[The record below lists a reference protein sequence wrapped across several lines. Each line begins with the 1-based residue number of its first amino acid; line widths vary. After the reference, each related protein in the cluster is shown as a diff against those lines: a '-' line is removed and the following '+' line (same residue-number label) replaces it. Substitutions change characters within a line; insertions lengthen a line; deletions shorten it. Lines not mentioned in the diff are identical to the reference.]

1 MDATPDSLPL
11 SELRKKIKEFKT
23 TSTPKLSSKK
33 SVLAEYATKV
43 GILKPKIASS
53 EPPPP
58 LPSATPPG
66 GGSPEKAPKASKV
79 SKKVVVSSE
88 LPEVLKA
95 PAKSKKSAPVPE
107 QPKKKGSPFSSFMAA
122 HKGKGHSM
130 SELAAMYKAQKK

>member
-53 EPPPP
+53 EPPPS
-58 LPSATPPG
+58 LKKTEEGG
-66 GGSPEKAPKASKV
+66 GGSPEKAPKAPKV

-107 QPKKKGSPFSSFMAA
+107 QAKKKGSPFSSFMAA

>member
-53 EPPPP
+53 EPLP
-58 LPSATPPG
+58 LPPATPP
-66 GGSPEKAPKASKV
+66 GGSPEKAPKAPKV
-79 SKKVVVSSE
+79 SKKLVSSE

>member
-58 LPSATPPG
+58 PPPSRPPG
-66 GGSPEKAPKASKV
+66 GGPPEKAAKA

-107 QPKKKGSPFSSFMAA
+107 QAKKKGSPFSSFMAA